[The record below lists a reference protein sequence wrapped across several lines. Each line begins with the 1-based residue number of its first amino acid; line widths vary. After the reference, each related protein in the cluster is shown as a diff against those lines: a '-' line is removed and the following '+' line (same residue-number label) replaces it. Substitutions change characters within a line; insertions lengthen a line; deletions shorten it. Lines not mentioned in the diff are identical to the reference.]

1 MVCCDP
7 TLPFLHCLSN
17 PGSQGGWSFSQL
29 SRVRGKVYMLN
40 MLPVIR
46 RLTHRHTHSHL
57 QPIYNNK
64 HIFSVTI
71 FVKRTAFLLCS
82 LKRIISFPEISNTYS
97 FMNEHG
103 FTKTTLCE
111 CRSMKEPTKLSHF
124 SSFTWSLAAVVE
136 HEKISSSD
144 WLVGPLTAGA
154 CTEVSRSQPASSCS
168 HYSSTL
174 ANSCRAGGGQWL

>member
-1 MVCCDP
+1 MLFAKWFVVIQPSPFFTAFQIQAHKEAEDSPSCQGWEAKYICWICCP
-7 TLPFLHCLSN
+7 LSE
-17 PGSQGGWSFSQL
+17 GW
-29 SRVRGKVYMLN
+29 
-40 MLPVIR
+40 
-46 RLTHRHTHSHL
+46 HTHSHL

-168 HYSSTL
+168 HY
-174 ANSCRAGGGQWL
+174 

>member
-29 SRVRGKVYMLN
+29 SRVRDKVYMLN

-168 HYSSTL
+168 HY
-174 ANSCRAGGGQWL
+174 

>member
-111 CRSMKEPTKLSHF
+111 CRSIKENWVISQVSLDLWLLLLNMKRS
-124 SSFTWSLAAVVE
+124 AAAT
-136 HEKISSSD
+136 D
-144 WLVGPLTAGA
+144 WLAPSLQGPAQRWAG
-154 CTEVSRSQPASSCS
+154 VSPPPPALIKTIAA
-168 HYSSTL
+168 H
-174 ANSCRAGGGQWL
+174 

>member
-40 MLPVIR
+40 MLPVNR

-82 LKRIISFPEISNTYS
+82 LKKNISFPEISNTYS

-111 CRSMKEPTKLSHF
+111 CRSMKESFLKFHLIFGCCCWTWKDQQQRLSGWPPHCRGLHRGEQE
-124 SSFTWSLAAVVE
+124 SARLLLLSLR
-136 HEKISSSD
+136 
-144 WLVGPLTAGA
+144 L
-154 CTEVSRSQPASSCS
+154 
-168 HYSSTL
+168 
-174 ANSCRAGGGQWL
+174 